1 MMAENSDLPYYP
13 HLEPMDE
20 LHQGQSGMR
29 RLLRRSADG
38 QRLHKVQWGN
48 RARQRTG
55 AHTWNDPLRTKTAT
69 HRRAGKPGSKSAE
82 LRRWSRCTTI
92 STALCRANF
101 SDFVYVSL
109 LFAVGLFQ
117 AVNLR

>member
-1 MMAENSDLPYYP
+1 MSCTKVSPACDGCYEA
-13 HLEPMDE
+13 
-20 LHQGQSGMR
+20 
-29 RLLRRSADG
+29 ADG
-38 QRLHKVQWGN
+38 QGLHKVPWGN

-69 HRRAGKPGSKSAE
+69 PRRAGKRGPKSAE

-92 STALCRANF
+92 SKALRRANF
-101 SDFVYVSL
+101 SDFLYVSR